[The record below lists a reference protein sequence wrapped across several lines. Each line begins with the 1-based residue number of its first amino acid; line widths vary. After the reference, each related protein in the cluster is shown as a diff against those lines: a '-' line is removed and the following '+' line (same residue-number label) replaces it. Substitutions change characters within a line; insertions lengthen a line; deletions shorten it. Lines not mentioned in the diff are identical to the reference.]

1 MDCSSPGF
9 SPVKKP
15 SQSLKHQKR
24 GEKAKYHQSSVEMS
38 VIPGMEKRVHLQSGL
53 FKTIKKTF
61 SRHWTLRSLAGW
73 QLIPAARG
81 WWRLC
86 KMYLPGMRANGSALN
101 VRNAGRIRV
110 VYPGH
115 VPATFLRCPL
125 LPLWVTYQSHL
136 WLEVA
141 KRITSESNAVKRTL
155 PYFWCEWTITACPK

>member
-1 MDCSSPGF
+1 MAAHPSSKGM
-9 SPVKKP
+9 
-15 SQSLKHQKR
+15 
-24 GEKAKYHQSSVEMS
+24 VEA
-38 VIPGMEKRVHLQSGL
+38 LQDVPTRNEG
-53 FKTIKKTF
+53 K
-61 SRHWTLRSLAGW
+61 W
-73 QLIPAARG
+73 P
-81 WWRLC
+81 
-86 KMYLPGMRANGSALN
+86 LN